1 MRIAIEYQ
9 YTDRNYSRFVTYA
22 GITHEKRNGVLA
34 ATFIL
39 KRHKKQPLQQNLSS
53 EQAQILANAGD
64 NTALMTASSAFNDS
78 YLIIKFYI
86 KN

>member
-22 GITHEKRNGVLA
+22 GITHEKKNGVLA

-39 KRHKKQPLQQNLSS
+39 KRHKKPTSTAKSSS

-64 NTALMTASSAFNDS
+64 NPL
-78 YLIIKFYI
+78 
-86 KN
+86 